1 MLQRDSV
8 ARIKGVDSAHVQP
21 TKAKKSSQPTPA
33 QVLKWLPKDA
43 TPAQQDSAIQAN
55 IKPSKISWS
64 NRPDTLHLPGHP
76 IGKSFRDINLPQYY
90 KESFFSKDSLFH
102 PELAGGRV
110 GVPGDPVPYAVA
122 NDYLITSILLGCF
135 ILATIALSKS
145 KPFIIRQAKSFFY
158 VPRGETTSL
167 TETAGEIRSQFFFV
181 LQTCLLLSLILF
193 FYTRT
198 LGSETF
204 VVEHYQVIGIY
215 AIGFFAYYVFNA
227 FVYWFANWVFF
238 DWKKNDQWMKTKLFL
253 VSMEGVIL
261 FPIVMLLAYFDLSVS
276 SAVIYS
282 IVIVSLVKI
291 LTLYKLSVIFFRQR
305 GSFLQIILYF
315 CALEVIPMFVMWGVF
330 DAINDYLRINY

>member
-8 ARIKGVDSAHVQP
+8 AQIKGVDSAHVQL
-21 TKAKKSSQPTPA
+21 TKVKKSSQPTPA

-102 PELAGGRV
+102 PELDGGRV

-122 NDYLITSILLGCF
+122 NDYLITGILLGCF

-145 KPFIIRQAKSFFY
+145 KPFIVRQAKSFFY

-204 VVEHYQVIGIY
+204 VVEHYQVIGLY
-215 AIGFFAYYVFNA
+215 AIGFFAYYL
-227 FVYWFANWVFF
+227 FF

>member
-8 ARIKGVDSAHVQP
+8 ARTKGVDSAHVQL
-21 TKAKKSSQPTPA
+21 TKVKKSSQPTPA

-76 IGKSFRDINLPQYY
+76 IGKSFKDINLPQYY

-110 GVPGDPVPYAVA
+110 GVSGDSVPYAVA

-158 VPRGETTSL
+158 VPRGVTTSL

-204 VVEHYQVIGIY
+204 VVEHYQVIGLY
-215 AIGFFAYYVFNA
+215 AIGFFAYYLFNA

-238 DWKKNDQWMKTKLFL
+238 DWKRNDQWMKTKLFL

-291 LTLYKLSVIFFRQR
+291 LTLYKLSVIFFHQR

-330 DAINDYLRINY
+330 DAINDYLKVNY

>member
-21 TKAKKSSQPTPA
+21 TKVKKSSQPTPA

-102 PELAGGRV
+102 PELDGGRV

-145 KPFIIRQAKSFFY
+145 KPFIVRQAKSFFY

-193 FYTRT
+193 FT
-198 LGSETF
+198 L
-204 VVEHYQVIGIY
+204 V
-215 AIGFFAYYVFNA
+215 
-227 FVYWFANWVFF
+227 
-238 DWKKNDQWMKTKLFL
+238 L
-253 VSMEGVIL
+253 
-261 FPIVMLLAYFDLSVS
+261 
-276 SAVIYS
+276 
-282 IVIVSLVKI
+282 
-291 LTLYKLSVIFFRQR
+291 
-305 GSFLQIILYF
+305 
-315 CALEVIPMFVMWGVF
+315 
-330 DAINDYLRINY
+330 

>member
-76 IGKSFRDINLPQYY
+76 IGKSFREINLPQYY

-102 PELAGGRV
+102 PELDGGRV

-145 KPFIIRQAKSFFY
+145 KPFIVRQAKSFFY

-204 VVEHYQVIGIY
+204 VVEHYQVIGLY
-215 AIGFFAYYVFNA
+215 AIGFFAYYLFNA

-276 SAVIYS
+276 SAV
-282 IVIVSLVKI
+282 KI

-330 DAINDYLRINY
+330 DTINDYLRINY

>member
-64 NRPDTLHLPGHP
+64 KRPDTLHLPGHP

-102 PELAGGRV
+102 PELDGGRV

-145 KPFIIRQAKSFFY
+145 KPFIVRQDVYK
-158 VPRGETTSL
+158 R
-167 TETAGEIRSQFFFV
+167 QCV
-181 LQTCLLLSLILF
+181 LQSDRFQKIPNTNGDVSW
-193 FYTRT
+193 
-198 LGSETF
+198 
-204 VVEHYQVIGIY
+204 VVV
-215 AIGFFAYYVFNA
+215 V
-227 FVYWFANWVFF
+227 
-238 DWKKNDQWMKTKLFL
+238 
-253 VSMEGVIL
+253 
-261 FPIVMLLAYFDLSVS
+261 
-276 SAVIYS
+276 
-282 IVIVSLVKI
+282 
-291 LTLYKLSVIFFRQR
+291 
-305 GSFLQIILYF
+305 
-315 CALEVIPMFVMWGVF
+315 
-330 DAINDYLRINY
+330 LRA